1 MVSVVSHW
9 DVHFSSPVQYWELES
24 LVNFV
29 DLIYSKS
36 VRGEGIDKLCC
47 SPAMSWSF
55 KVQEYYHSLSSSNG
69 TSFPWKSDW
78 CSKVPSRVAFSW
90 IAALGKILSTD
101 NLRKRGVIV

>member
-9 DVHFSSPVQYWELES
+9 DVRFSSPVQYWELES

-36 VRGEGIDKLCC
+36 VRGEGIDKLCL

-55 KVQEYYHSLSSSNG
+55 ELREYYHSLSSSNG
-69 TSFPWKSDW
+69 MSFPWKLDW
-78 CSKVPSRVAFSW
+78 RSKVPSRVAFFSW
-90 IAALGKILSTD
+90 IAALGKI
-101 NLRKRGVIV
+101 

>member
-9 DVHFSSPVQYWELES
+9 DVRFSSPVQYWELES

-36 VRGEGIDKLCC
+36 VRGEGIDKLCW

-55 KVQEYYHSLSSSNG
+55 ELREYYHSLSSSNG
-69 TSFPWKSDW
+69 MSFPWKLDW
-78 CSKVPSRVAFSW
+78 RSKVPSRVAFFSW
-90 IAALGKILSTD
+90 IAALGKI
-101 NLRKRGVIV
+101 